1 MYRNIAASLAFFIC
15 AGVSVAQQG
24 VSSNEIVLGTI
35 QDLSGPLASVSK
47 QARAGMLLRVDE
59 INEQGGIHGRKVRLL
74 VEDAGYD
81 PRRATLAAQK
91 LVNRDKIFA
100 MVGHIGT
107 AQNVA
112 AMSIQFDKSVFNF
125 FPLSGAKE
133 MYEAPKKLKFAFMP
147 GYHEQM
153 HDATVKLIQEK
164 GLKRVCTM
172 YQDDEAGLEIF
183 RGAEA
188 GLKSIGMDF
197 VEKTSFKRGATDFST
212 QMLKLQAANCDFVVL
227 GTIIRE
233 TIGGITAA
241 RKIDFN
247 PTFLTNFTAY
257 TDVIHRLGGPG
268 MDGLYAPMTV
278 QMPYLDDSSQ
288 QIRFWA
294 AKYKTKFNEDPS
306 VFSAYG
312 YLIIDAFAQGAAR
325 AGKNLTPD
333 SFIKSMET
341 HPLPS
346 DIFGSP
352 VMTFSTTQ
360 RLGASDTRLSQIQD
374 GKWRVVSDYMRT
386 GATNKSGK
394 SE

>member
-1 MYRNIAASLAFFIC
+1 MYRNIVATLAFFSC
-15 AGVSVAQQG
+15 AGVAMAQQG
-24 VSSNEIVLGTI
+24 VSADEIVLGTI

-47 QARAGMLLRVDE
+47 QARAGMMLRVEE
-59 INEQGGIHGRKVRLL
+59 INEQGGIHGRKLRLL

-112 AMSIQFDKSVFNF
+112 AMPIQFDKNVVNF

-133 MYEAPKKLKFAFMP
+133 MYEAPNKLKFAFMP
-147 GYHEQM
+147 GYQEQM
-153 HDATVKLIQEK
+153 HDATVKLVREK
-164 GLKRVCTM
+164 DFKRVCTM
-172 YQDDEAGLEIF
+172 YQDDEAGLEIL

-188 GLKSIGMDF
+188 GLKSIGADF

-233 TIGGITAA
+233 TIGGIAAA
-241 RKIDFN
+241 RKIGFN

-294 AKYKTKFNEDPS
+294 NKYKTKFNEDPS

-312 YLIIDAFAQGAAR
+312 YLIIDAFAQGAAK
-325 AGKNLTPD
+325 AGKNLTAD
-333 SFIKSMET
+333 AFVKAMEST
-341 HPLPS
+341 RVPS

-352 VMTFSTTQ
+352 VMTFSSTQ

-374 GKWRVVSDYMRT
+374 GKWRVVSDYMRA
-386 GATNKSGK
+386 GAAQKGTNSK
-394 SE
+394 

>member
-1 MYRNIAASLAFFIC
+1 MFRNTVATLALFVCTGAA
-15 AGVSVAQQG
+15 VAQQG
-24 VSSNEIVLGTI
+24 VSADEIVLGTI

-47 QARAGMLLRVDE
+47 QARAGMLLRVEE
-59 INEQGGIHGRKVRLL
+59 INEQGGIYGRKVRLL

-81 PRRATLAAQK
+81 PKRATLAAQK

-112 AMSIQFDKSVFNF
+112 AMPIQFDKNVLNF

-133 MYEAPKKLKFAFMP
+133 MYEAPNKLKFAFMP

-153 HDATVKLIQEK
+153 HDATAKLVKEK

-197 VEKTSFKRGATDFST
+197 VEKVSFKRGATDFST

-233 TIGGITAA
+233 TIGGVAAA
-241 RKIDFN
+241 RKIGFN

-257 TDVIHRLGGPG
+257 TDVIHRLGGAG
-268 MDGLYAPMTV
+268 MNGLYAPMTV

-288 QIRFWA
+288 PIRFWA
-294 AKYKTKFNEDPS
+294 NKYKTKFNEDPS

-312 YLIIDAFAQGAAR
+312 YLLIDAFAQGAGK
-325 AGKNLTPD
+325 AGKGLTPE
-333 SFIKSMET
+333 SFIKAMET
-341 HPLPS
+341 IRLPN

-352 VMTFSTTQ
+352 VMTFTATQ
-360 RLGASDTRLSQIQD
+360 RLGASDTRLSQIQE
-374 GKWRVVSDYMRT
+374 GKWRVVSDYMSK
-386 GATNKSGK
+386 GAK
-394 SE
+394 